1 MRRRAAALCLAPC
14 IHGAHATLVASV
26 IRKVIWWGVQ
36 RGGSPSAAGGKN
48 MLQFYKKSEIPAYYI
63 GTKI

>member
-1 MRRRAAALCLAPC
+1 
-14 IHGAHATLVASV
+14 VASV
-26 IRKVIWWGVQ
+26 IRKVSWWGVQ